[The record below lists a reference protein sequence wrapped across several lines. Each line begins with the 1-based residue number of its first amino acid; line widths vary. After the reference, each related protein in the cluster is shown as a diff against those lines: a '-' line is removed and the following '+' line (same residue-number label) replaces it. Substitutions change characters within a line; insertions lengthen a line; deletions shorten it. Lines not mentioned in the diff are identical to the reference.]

1 MALAAG
7 HKLEQLGRLSDMTL
21 TVFPLICMERYIKH
35 KNGEPQKDPLEE
47 FNDQLTAADG
57 NTVIEA
63 LLEKELFINN
73 DTSNYNF
80 AEMRKFIAGCGMKVT
95 NKVEELK
102 DTYSDKTLQNYI
114 GTEVTFNWIKC
125 PVGKNTINDN
135 LGAHLGGLINEVF
148 VMYDPEEQL
157 NFTQERWEN
166 SLNET
171 YTEYYASYLHEDSTL
186 TSIDARIKA
195 IDVAYANADGFDLCV
210 VSLKSIFSTVV
221 VPSSSTVNITQIHVD
236 DLFNFHNN
244 IP

>member
-1 MALAAG
+1 
-7 HKLEQLGRLSDMTL
+7 
-21 TVFPLICMERYIKH
+21 
-35 KNGEPQKDPLEE
+35 
-47 FNDQLTAADG
+47 
-57 NTVIEA
+57 
-63 LLEKELFINN
+63 
-73 DTSNYNF
+73 
-80 AEMRKFIAGCGMKVT
+80 MKVT

-102 DTYSDKTLQNYI
+102 DTYSDKMQNYI

-135 LGAHLGGLINEVF
+135 LGAHLGRLINKVF

-171 YTEYYASYLHEDSTL
+171 YTKYYASYLHEDSTL

-221 VPSSSTVNITQIHVD
+221 VPSSSTVDITQINLWMICSFSQQHT
-236 DLFNFHNN
+236 LNL
-244 IP
+244 PQ